1 MRHIIAILL
10 AAIIAVPATA
20 ARPKRLTI
28 LHTNDTHSCVL
39 PMNPNLADTLVAGR
53 GGFLRRITMINAER
67 AADPDL
73 LYFDSGDFCQGSAYF
88 SLFKGEVEIELMNR
102 MGVTAAT
109 IGNHEWDNGM
119 ESLVALVRQARF
131 PFVCANYDFSE
142 TPLKGLVKPYIVIK
156 RKGVRIGVFGLGPR
170 LEGLVDKKNYGATR
184 YLDPVQA
191 ARETA
196 QTLKEKKHC
205 DVIICISHLGWSAEA
220 DIAMIQGSRYI
231 DLVLGGHSHSRFT
244 ELQHV
249 RDLDGKDVSVDQNG
263 KAAIYVGKIIVELG
277 RK

>member
-1 MRHIIAILL
+1 M
-10 AAIIAVPATA
+10 
-20 ARPKRLTI
+20 
-28 LHTNDTHSCVL
+28 
-39 PMNPNLADTLVAGR
+39 
-53 GGFLRRITMINAER
+53 
-67 AADPDL
+67 
-73 LYFDSGDFCQGSAYF
+73 
-88 SLFKGEVEIELMNR
+88 
-102 MGVTAAT
+102 
-109 IGNHEWDNGM
+109 
-119 ESLVALVRQARF
+119 
-131 PFVCANYDFSE
+131 
-142 TPLKGLVKPYIVIK
+142 
-156 RKGVRIGVFGLGPR
+156 
-170 LEGLVDKKNYGATR
+170 
-184 YLDPVQA
+184 QA